1 MRIQIYNSDSDLDPV
16 RSVICTGN
24 YIQYKSKKIKNMEYG
39 DFYFLINAFV
49 LCLIK
54 LFNGLFNS
62 VKVLNLTSKMLGTDP
77 DPNFFLRI
85 SNTDVLEGN
94 W

>member
-1 MRIQIYNSDSDLDPV
+1 MKLYIYNKFKEIKKWNT
-16 RSVICTGN
+16 VIC
-24 YIQYKSKKIKNMEYG
+24 YL
-39 DFYFLINAFV
+39 FNAL